1 MRIVFT
7 LTRVDTK
14 EELASFASPYG
25 ALRTYKDL
33 LAPKFQ
39 RKFLKGVTVIRDG
52 KAIKSV
58 TFTKAA
64 RIECAEANHR
74 CRIHQ
79 DEGEQ
84 APKNK
89 LTWDQF
95 VMRMGLPDT
104 FFAPIPKAPK
114 PLG

>member
-14 EELASFASPYG
+14 GELASFVSPY
-25 ALRTYKDL
+25 AAIRTYKDL
-33 LAPKFQ
+33 IAPKFQ
-39 RKFLKGVTVIRDG
+39 RKFLKGVTVVKEG

-58 TFTKAA
+58 TFSKGAQ
-64 RIECAEANHR
+64 IECAEANHR
-74 CRIHQ
+74 CRIHMEEL
-79 DEGEQ
+79 DPS
-84 APKNK
+84 PKNQ

-104 FFAPIPKAPK
+104 FFRPVPK
-114 PLG
+114 

>member
-14 EELASFASPYG
+14 EELASFVSPYG
-25 ALRTYKDL
+25 AIRTYKDL

-39 RKFLKGVTVIRDG
+39 RKFMKGVAVVKEG

-58 TFTKAA
+58 TFAKGAQ
-64 RIECAEANHR
+64 IECAEANHR
-74 CRIHQ
+74 CLIHM
-79 DEGEQ
+79 DEGE
-84 APKNK
+84 PSRKNK

-95 VMRMGLPDT
+95 VMRMGLPDA
-104 FFAPIPKAPK
+104 FFQPIRK
-114 PLG
+114 